1 MVFAASGWRTSWHR
15 GEPENAV
22 PCLGMTTIYQEIAVA
37 VVVAICAFM
46 AFKLFVFVFVF
57 KIIGLL

>member
-1 MVFAASGWRTSWHR
+1 MRSRF
-15 GEPENAV
+15 
-22 PCLGMTTIYQEIAVA
+22 A

>member
-22 PCLGMTTIYQEIAVA
+22 PCLGMTTIYQEITVA

-46 AFKLFVFVFVF
+46 AFKLFVFVF

>member
-22 PCLGMTTIYQEIAVA
+22 PCLGMTTIYQEIAFA

-46 AFKLFVFVFVF
+46 AFKLFVFVF

>member
-1 MVFAASGWRTSWHR
+1 MADKLTSRRAS
-15 GEPENAV
+15 NAV

>member
-1 MVFAASGWRTSWHR
+1 
-15 GEPENAV
+15 
-22 PCLGMTTIYQEIAVA
+22 MTTIYQEITVA

>member
-1 MVFAASGWRTSWHR
+1 LTSSCGIDGVR
-15 GEPENAV
+15 G
-22 PCLGMTTIYQEIAVA
+22 LGMTTIYQEIAVA

-46 AFKLFVFVFVF
+46 AFKLFVFVF

>member
-1 MVFAASGWRTSWHR
+1 MLSHA
-15 GEPENAV
+15 
-22 PCLGMTTIYQEIAVA
+22 GMTTIHQEIAVA

-46 AFKLFVFVFVF
+46 AFKLFVSVF

>member
-1 MVFAASGWRTSWHR
+1 MVFALRDGGQVGIEASLKMLSLPRHDQLSIKR
-15 GEPENAV
+15 SRF
-22 PCLGMTTIYQEIAVA
+22 A